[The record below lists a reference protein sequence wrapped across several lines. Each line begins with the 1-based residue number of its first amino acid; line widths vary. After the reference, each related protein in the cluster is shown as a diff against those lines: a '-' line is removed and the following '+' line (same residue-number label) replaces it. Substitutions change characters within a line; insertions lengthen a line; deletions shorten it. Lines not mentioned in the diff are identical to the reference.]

1 MQIFRIDQDR
11 EIMWEY
17 QQQMLQDFE
26 RIASQSVD
34 EKENAAAALQVSMC
48 YILGFGTSVD
58 HRKASEFFDLAD
70 ERCHPVALLFGEHLK
85 SALNGSPDSNLP
97 PYCARVVNGFK
108 AQWDK
113 VDVKLL
119 HLDDGELPGY
129 TSEATASV

>member
-34 EKENAAAALQVSMC
+34 EKENEAAALQVTMC

-58 HRKASEFFDLAD
+58 LGKALEFFNLAA
-70 ERCHPVALLFGEHLK
+70 ERCHPLALLFGEHLK
-85 SALNGSPDSNLP
+85 SALGGSRDLNFPL
-97 PYCARVVNGFK
+97 YCARVVDGLK
-108 AQWDK
+108 AQ
-113 VDVKLL
+113 
-119 HLDDGELPGY
+119 
-129 TSEATASV
+129 